1 MDEKAAIKRIRE
13 FNRFYTVILGMLNR
27 NFLDSDFS
35 AADCRVLYELYM
47 GELCSAAEIASRLR
61 IDKSYL
67 SRILKRFEGLGLI
80 ERFQSHEDGRS
91 YVLRMTCAGRAETE
105 RLIGLMDERLAALVA
120 PLGYDGRATLCE
132 AMDTVTDILTK
143 ANSERAEYDGSRQI
157 R

>member
-47 GELCSAAEIASRLR
+47 DGRCSAAEIASRLR
-61 IDKSYL
+61 LDKSYL
-67 SRILKRFEGLGLI
+67 SRMLKRFEELGLI

-120 PLGYDGRATLCE
+120 PLGYDGRAALCE
-132 AMDTVTDILTK
+132 AMDAVTDILTK
-143 ANSERAEYDGSRQI
+143 ATNERAECDENRQI